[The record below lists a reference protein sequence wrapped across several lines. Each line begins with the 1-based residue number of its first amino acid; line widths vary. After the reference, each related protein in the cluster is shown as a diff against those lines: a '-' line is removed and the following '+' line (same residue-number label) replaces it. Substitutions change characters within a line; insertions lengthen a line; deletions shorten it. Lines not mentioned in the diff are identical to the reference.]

1 MSNELAMLELPSY
14 LATVELDDATKAL
27 MGNGGGSFKSI
38 GIDGGAFR
46 LNVNGKEVTK
56 IDDRALNVVIVGAG
70 KVYKRFYASAYVQ
83 GQALTAPDCWSP
95 DGEFPDAKAQSP
107 QSKRC
112 IDCPQAE
119 KGSGQGEGKACKS
132 RQRIAVAL
140 ANDMRGDVMSVDL
153 PGASVFGVGSP
164 GKWPLQTYAKMVGS
178 KGIPITAV
186 VTEMRFDT
194 DAKFPKLTFKPVR
207 VMTADEHQT
216 AIEQGQTEAAKRA
229 IKNTVYESNGTKPV
243 AGPRLS
249 APVTDVVVETISE
262 PTKKVAKQEEAA
274 PKKDLSKILAEWDDE

>member
-27 MGNGGGSFKSI
+27 MGGGSGSSFKSI

-56 IDDRALNVVIVGAG
+56 IDDRWLNVVIVGAG
-70 KVYKRFYASAYVQ
+70 KVYKRFYASAYVE
-83 GQALTAPDCWSP
+83 GQALAAPDCWSP

-112 IDCPQAE
+112 IDCIQNE
-119 KGSGQGEGKACKS
+119 KGSGQGEGKACKT
-132 RQRIAVAL
+132 RQRIAVTL

-216 AIEQGQTEAAKRA
+216 AIEQGQTEVAKRA
-229 IKNTVYESNGTKPV
+229 IKNTVYESNGTKP
-243 AGPRLS
+243 AASPRLS
-249 APVTDVVVETISE
+249 APVEDVVVE
-262 PTKKVAKQEEAA
+262 PTKVVAKQEEAT